1 MDDVLLRNKGHGD
14 TPHVFYLD
22 NTSVIIE
29 GSVTKADDV
38 QQPEEVKDLEWIN
51 VQSISW
57 SRLAALF
64 QQGKG
69 SWVYYQ
75 R

>member
-1 MDDVLLRNKGHGD
+1 MDDVLLRNKGLGD

-29 GSVTKADDV
+29 ATARASGTENPDEVT
-38 QQPEEVKDLEWIN
+38 DLEWIN
-51 VQSISW
+51 VQSVSW